1 MYSADRGSSLVL
13 SVLFGLVFT
22 ISSAAPLQAQT
33 PTPAIQI
40 NLYQDPL
47 DDSVQVLGGM
57 CQRQGESPV
66 DQPVV
71 DSTATA
77 YSASLNQTFT
87 ATSLSDSF
95 KVVTEHNDTVDDYR
109 VKLLLPTPA
118 PGHTGPIYVCSCPY
132 VYGQDYVCEYA
143 GIVPDETVNM
153 FLTDLNAS
161 ESWWQVYG
169 GQVFAKYKVRSKV
182 PVDTCTMSG
191 TCTPSLLVAPSG
203 PDSVGFV
210 TVGATGSIETDREGS
225 SSYIHQTGDR
235 TTSSNG
241 AGLGM
246 LPQRVD
252 YTYYYGEL
260 KTHMI
265 DFTTITELQS
275 LISAQPDNTHELY
288 FYTGL
293 NPFVIDQT
301 GASPVLSI
309 PATKQVSIFVP
320 TNLEITNSNGTAT
333 PQVTE
338 VAEGGFLGIFVAGNA
353 QIDASVGYSDH
364 TIDRATALPNLSM
377 VLVADGQIIVSSDG
391 DADVTDRVLIA
402 EGSYVAWDKSQ
413 VGNGVVLRRNLDNA
427 VDGKVLNSL
436 YPAEVFRFR
445 PSFTAD
451 YPTELKITDQN
462 WQEIAPRR

>member
-1 MYSADRGSSLVL
+1 MSRVSRCLIWSVCLCVTAIFV
-13 SVLFGLVFT
+13 SVLP
-22 ISSAAPLQAQT
+22 AHAQT

-40 NLYQDPL
+40 HLYQDPL
-47 DDSVQVLGGM
+47 DDSIQVIGGM

-71 DSTATA
+71 DSSATA
-77 YSASLNQTFT
+77 YSASLNQTF
-87 ATSLSDSF
+87 AAASLSDSL

-132 VYGQDYVCEYA
+132 VYGQDYICEYA
-143 GIVPDETVNM
+143 GINPTETVNM

-169 GQVFAKYKVRSKV
+169 GQVFARYKVRSKV
-182 PVDTCTMSG
+182 PADTCTMSG
-191 TCTPSLLVAPSG
+191 TCIPSLLVAPNG

-210 TVGATGSIETDREGS
+210 TVGSTGSIETNREGS
-225 SSYIHQTGDR
+225 SSYIHQAGDR

-246 LPQRVD
+246 LPQQVD

-265 DFTTITELQS
+265 DFTTIGELQS
-275 LISAQPDNTHELY
+275 LITAQPDNTHELY
-288 FYTGL
+288 FYDGI
-293 NPFVIDQT
+293 NPFIIDQT
-301 GASPVLSI
+301 SSSPVLSI
-309 PATKQVSIFVP
+309 PSTKQVSIFVP

-333 PQVTE
+333 PHITE
-338 VAEGGFLGIFVAGNA
+338 VADGGFLGIFVAGNVL
-353 QIDASVGYSDH
+353 IDASVGYSDH
-364 TIDRATALPNLSM
+364 TVDRATTQANLSM
-377 VLVADGQIIVSSDG
+377 VLVSDGQIIVSSDG
-391 DADVTDRVLIA
+391 DSAVSDRVLIA

-413 VGNGVVLRRNLDNA
+413 IGNGVVLRRNLDNA
-427 VDGKVLNSL
+427 VDGKTLNSL

-451 YPTELKITDQN
+451 YPTDLKITDQN
-462 WQEIAPRR
+462 WQEVAPRR